1 MYSENFLLEFL
12 RHASL
17 EHDDAPFAIV
27 HETGETVSYGDFFAN
42 VERAAAALIR
52 AGLQPGDRVAAQT
65 EKSIAALEL
74 YLGAVL
80 AGGVYLPLNTAYTP
94 HEVEY
99 FLNDA
104 NPTVFVCQPSTIDT
118 LTPIAKKA
126 NVTTIWSLGEDNDVD
141 FISARDAET
150 SGFAGIER
158 HADDLAAILY
168 TSGTTGRSKGA
179 MLSHR
184 ALQTN
189 AATLRDYWH
198 FTRADILIHALPI
211 FHIHGLFVAINI
223 SLAAGSSLHFMKS
236 FDARAIIDEMQ
247 SASVLMGVP
256 TFYTRLLAEDAL
268 TRENARDMRLF
279 ISGSAPL
286 LSETHEQFEKRTGH
300 RILERYG
307 MTETGM
313 NTSNPHNGDRRAGTV
328 GHALPGVSVRITDP
342 PTGRELPDGEKGAI
356 EIKGDNLFS
365 GYWGMPEKTATEF
378 RDDGF
383 FITGDIGL
391 RDSDGY
397 ISIVGR
403 SKDMIISGGY
413 NIYPKEIES
422 IVDPMPGVRESAVF
436 GVPHPDFGEGV
447 VCVIVPSDSSID
459 LQAISSALQGQLARY
474 KQPRKIDIIRELP
487 RNTMGK
493 VQKNILRNEYENAFS
508 A

>member
-1 MYSENFLLEFL
+1 MYSKNFLLEFL

-223 SLAAGSSLHFMKS
+223 TLAAGSSLQFMKS

-286 LSETHEQFEKRTGH
+286 LSETHKQFEKRTGH

-313 NTSNPHNGDRRAGTV
+313 NTSNPYNGDRRAGTV

-422 IVDPMPGVRESAVF
+422 IVDLMPGVRESAVF
-436 GVPHPDFGEGV
+436 GVPHPDYGEGV
-447 VCVIVPSDSSID
+447 VCVIVPSDSAID
-459 LQAISSALQGQLARY
+459 VEAISSALQGQLARY
-474 KQPRKIDIIRELP
+474 KQPRKINVVRELP

-493 VQKNILRNEYENAFS
+493 VQKNVLRNEYENLFS